1 MKTILI
7 AEDTDSNYLLLNI
20 ILRKKY
26 NLIRAING
34 QEAIDLYS
42 KEKPDII
49 LMNIKMPIMDG
60 LCATQEI
67 RKTDSVIPI
76 IALTAN
82 AFDSD
87 RQKSSDAGCTDYMA
101 KPIIAS
107 ELLVMIEK
115 YLGE

>member
-20 ILRKKY
+20 VLRKKY
-26 NLIRAING
+26 NLIRALDG
-34 QEAIDLYS
+34 EEAVRLFREYHPDL
-42 KEKPDII
+42 I
-49 LMNIKMPIMDG
+49 LMDMKMPVMDG
-60 LCATQEI
+60 LTATREI
-67 RKTDSVIPI
+67 RKENQDIVI

-87 RQKSSDAGCTDYMA
+87 KQKSIDAGCTDYMA

-107 ELLVMIEK
+107 ELLALLAS
-115 YLGE
+115 YLSE